1 MQKEL
6 YIRIQQQ
13 EFFAGMTYFLIMNNI
28 NSDIKRSNSD
38 SNLINQIKDVELQ
51 DKIAFED
58 LTRR

>member
-13 EFFAGMTYFLIMNNI
+13 EFFAGMTYFRIMNNI